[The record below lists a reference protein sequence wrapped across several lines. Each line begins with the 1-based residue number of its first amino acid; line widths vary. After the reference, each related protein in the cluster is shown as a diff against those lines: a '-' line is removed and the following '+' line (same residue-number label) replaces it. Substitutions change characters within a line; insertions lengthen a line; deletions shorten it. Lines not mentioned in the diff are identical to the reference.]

1 MQGTVLDKIVKDK
14 AVWVEAR
21 KQQQPLE
28 SFQNLWRVSS
38 SEWRFPAVV
47 FMTHCRAPA
56 LPLFWNAKKPL
67 HPKGLFVMI
76 LILR

>member
-28 SFQNLWRVSS
+28 SFQPRIVPSS
-38 SEWRFPAVV
+38 RS

-56 LPLFWNAKKPL
+56 LPLF
-67 HPKGLFVMI
+67 
-76 LILR
+76 

>member
-28 SFQNLWRVSS
+28 SFQPRIVPSS
-38 SEWRFPAVV
+38 RSFYDALQGTRTAFILECKRLRLQ
-47 FMTHCRAPA
+47 RADP
-56 LPLFWNAKKPL
+56 
-67 HPKGLFVMI
+67 
-76 LILR
+76 R